1 MATQIFVNLPVKNL
15 DKSIEFFTALGFSFN
30 AQFTDEK
37 ATCMV
42 VSDTIFVMLLTEP
55 FFAGFTKKAVA
66 DATKTTEVI
75 LCLSAES
82 RDAVDDMVKKALAAG
97 GTAPI
102 DAQDHGWMYQHGFAD
117 IDGHQWEIAYMDAS
131 ALPAQP

>member
-1 MATQIFVNLPVKNL
+1 MANQIFVNLPVKNL
-15 DKSIEFFTALGFSFN
+15 DKSIEFFTALGFTFN
-30 AQFTDEK
+30 PQFTDEK

-42 VSDTIFVMLLTEP
+42 ISDTIYIMLLTEP

-75 LCLSAES
+75 VCLSAES
-82 RDAVDDMVKKALAAG
+82 KEAVDEMVRKALAAG

-102 DAQDHGWMYQHGFAD
+102 DKQDHGWMYQHGFAD
-117 IDGHQWEIAYMDAS
+117 IDGHQWEIAYMDMS
-131 ALPAQP
+131 AFPQG